1 MFNQLWVV
9 MSDLKYV
16 NRAIKHL
23 EKSRDSMKT
32 YFDIAKEKYPE
43 EFGVNEVFV
52 PTEWNDHIKELR
64 DFKEL
69 NLAK

>member
-1 MFNQLWVV
+1 

-23 EKSRDSMKT
+23 EMSRAAMDVFFDVMK
-32 YFDIAKEKYPE
+32 KKYPE
-43 EFGVNEVFV
+43 EYGVNETFV
-52 PTEWNDHIKELR
+52 STQWDEHIKELR
-64 DFKEL
+64 EFKKL